1 MTADGFGSLLMAAPL
16 LLVLVAGVL
25 RLDEHIFTSNRG
37 KKSERARRRFAVS
50 DQDGEEVL
58 TDPDGR
64 PSK

>member
-1 MTADGFGSLLMAAPL
+1 M
-16 LLVLVAGVL
+16 LVLVAGVL
-25 RLDEHIFTSNRG
+25 RLDEHIFTSKPG